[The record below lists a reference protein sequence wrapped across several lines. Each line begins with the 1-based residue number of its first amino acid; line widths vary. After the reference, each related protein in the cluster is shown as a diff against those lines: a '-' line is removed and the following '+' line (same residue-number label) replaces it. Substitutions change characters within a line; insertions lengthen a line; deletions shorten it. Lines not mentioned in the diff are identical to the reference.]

1 MHAVAL
7 DQIMGDTDNPAP
19 CNGTSILEDDLAL
32 SPSTMGMSNKSTSDL
47 LVTNSTSEVETKV
60 IYMSEDAMDC
70 VYTESNETFKDSEV
84 IDQAPSP
91 DMFGSDTED
100 APKSNSVTEP
110 DQLDI
115 KDEDSEICQADL
127 VAKSDSQL
135 LNRIHEALS
144 GVPPPPSVTI
154 SQMDCNDFL
163 RCIKQ
168 NSHLFWP
175 RGLCEEKNLDQI
187 GSQDSSNVN
196 QKLLNSESTNLAAS
210 GSSNTFYQQI
220 KSGSRNL
227 MNAFDACDS
236 SSVRRN
242 EQHCHGKSDNENCE
256 KTLVN
261 KKLSDPNLAVESD
274 SSTLSNFVCH
284 NSTLTLLNDS
294 RESRTTISVNETTNE
309 DKPSLLNYRTIID
322 CDPATLEWPEAYAH
336 KHHGIHYNR
345 SIAVEDFEYLSIK
358 LCERYVGAE
367 TQSTCHPWFTK
378 QAPGSATKR
387 KMLGRRNVGQSP
399 GRRLSHLARRRRAF
413 SSANLQGMGLTDKRQ
428 VVLDIKKTLIKKGK
442 SPRGKGIRGKSPR
455 SSAKKRAARRLTM
468 EGSSPRKSKLE
479 TSKRA
484 LFQSPPGDRAGPS
497 RINTI
502 RPVPSLNP
510 QKIKRALFPTPNKK
524 DDVEKRVSFEDTK
537 KRKSED
543 DLEGPR
549 PKWAKSLSFDCPRGL
564 EKKQTPDC
572 KIERHSTGSVLAKS
586 EGAVKYRKGEL
597 TETNKKKLLWAVA
610 EALRGKGI
618 GMNHPQ
624 FKQYGSLLARTVRK
638 SMPDLENQNI
648 PRKPGSTSDRMLK
661 FAKQYVLTIVDP
673 KPTNC

>member
-100 APKSNSVTEP
+100 APKSNSEP